1 MKLVKTANGKQKI
14 RMTQQEWEKIGSD
27 HGWLEK
33 EAKWGKKDVV
43 NPKEKGKW
51 KGYTQEEL
59 KSKLSKAKERQKKR
73 ERDRQTEKERERQ
86 REFFI
91 FYPTLYFLNLEK
103 KKKTVKKG
111 NNDIYM
117 KLWIKRMN

>member
-73 ERDRQTEKERERQ
+73 KE
-86 REFFI
+86 
-91 FYPTLYFLNLEK
+91 
-103 KKKTVKKG
+103 KG
-111 NNDIYM
+111 NKADPKDTELIRELNFALRA
-117 KLWIKRMN
+117 KTGWGKVK